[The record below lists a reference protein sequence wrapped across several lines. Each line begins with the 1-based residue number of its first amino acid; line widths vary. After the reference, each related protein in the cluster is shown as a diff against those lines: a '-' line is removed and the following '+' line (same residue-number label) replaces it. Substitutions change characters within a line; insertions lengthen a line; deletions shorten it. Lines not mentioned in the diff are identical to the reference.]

1 MDRGNIDLIVRF
13 KDLTGKFSN
22 KDFLKFLYEIER

>member
-1 MDRGNIDLIVRF
+1 MDLIVLF

-22 KDFLKFLYEIER
+22 ENFLKFLYEIEREI

>member
-1 MDRGNIDLIVRF
+1 MDLIVRF

-22 KDFLKFLYEIER
+22 KDLLKFLCEIERRI